1 MSLNRPISIFLTS
14 EDLYPRRQGRYRLY
28 VWHEGQQPRGFAI
41 VFPNGESSGG
51 GLDPDMHESTKQ
63 RELRLYAAEQLL
75 AWLDIEK
82 ECPLPHGWRTATDTE
97 SASILQCWSDFAAPA
112 SVA

>member
-1 MSLNRPISIFLTS
+1 MPLNRPFSIFLTS
-14 EDLYPRRQGRYRLY
+14 DDLPPRQQGQYRLY

-51 GLDPDMHESTKQ
+51 GLDPEIHESTKQ

-75 AWLDIEK
+75 AWLDTEK
-82 ECPLPHGWRTATDTE
+82 EQPLPPGWRTATDTE
-97 SASILQCWSDFAAPA
+97 SAAILQCWSQFAASTSA
-112 SVA
+112 V